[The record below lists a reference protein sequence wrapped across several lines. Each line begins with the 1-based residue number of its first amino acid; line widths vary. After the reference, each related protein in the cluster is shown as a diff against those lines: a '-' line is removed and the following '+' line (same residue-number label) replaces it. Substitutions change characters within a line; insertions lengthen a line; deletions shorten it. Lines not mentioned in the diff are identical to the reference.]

1 MITVEMDFKI
11 FDEASNWENTGTEM
25 ALAIV
30 LKTWGSSPR
39 QPGSMMLIREDGHLV
54 GSVSGGCVE
63 GAVIVGSRQI
73 MKANK
78 TEVMEFGV
86 ADEDAWSVGL
96 SCGGKISVF
105 VCPRNRIEEGLFQK
119 LCNVKNSR
127 ESIILECD
135 TQKGSISI
143 INDKATEN
151 ENVFNIK
158 VTAKPRLLIVGAVH
172 ISQHLIPMAKEA
184 GFDVLLIDP
193 RSHFG
198 TSERFPEVEVSN
210 DWPDEAL
217 KKVKLSDKDCLV
229 TLTHDPKI
237 DDPALQIALASPLFS
252 ICCLGS
258 KRTHAARKNRLLNS
272 GITEQQF
279 DRIHGPAGLDINAKT
294 PAEIAVSILAELIK
308 DWRGRA

>member
-1 MITVEMDFKI
+1 MDFKI

-73 MKANK
+73 MKENK

-308 DWRGRA
+308 DWRGKA

>member
-73 MKANK
+73 MKENK
-78 TEVMEFGV
+78 TELMEFGV

-279 DRIHGPAGLDINAKT
+279 NRIHGPAGLDINAKT

>member
-73 MKANK
+73 MKENK

>member
-1 MITVEMDFKI
+1 MDFKI

-73 MKANK
+73 MKENK

-143 INDKATEN
+143 INDKATET

-258 KRTHAARKNRLLNS
+258 KRTHAARRNRLLNS
-272 GITEQQF
+272 GITEKQF

>member
-73 MKANK
+73 MKENK

-172 ISQHLIPMAKEA
+172 ISQYLIPMAKEA

-217 KKVKLSDKDCLV
+217 KKVKLSDKDRLV

>member
-1 MITVEMDFKI
+1 LITVEIDSEI
-11 FDEASNWENTGTEM
+11 FDEASKWEVNNTEM

-39 QPGSMMLIREDGHLV
+39 QPGSMMLVREDGHLV

-63 GAVIVGSRQI
+63 GAVIFGSKQI
-73 MKANK
+73 MKENK
-78 TEVMEFGV
+78 TELMEFGV

-105 VCPRNRIEEGLFQK
+105 VCPRNRIEDGLFQK

-127 ESIILECD
+127 ESAIIECNIEN
-135 TQKGSISI
+135 GSISI
-143 INDKATEN
+143 IKDKTLESEN
-151 ENVFNIK
+151 IFNIK
-158 VTAKPRLLIVGAVH
+158 ITAKPRVLVVGAVH
-172 ISQHLIPMAKEA
+172 ISQHLIPMAKGV
-184 GFDVLLIDP
+184 GFDVVLIDP

-198 TSERFPEVEVSN
+198 TGERFPGVEVSN

-217 KKVKLSDKDCLV
+217 KKLKLSDKDCLV

-237 DDPALQIALASPLFS
+237 DDPALQIALGSPLFS

-258 KRTHAARKNRLLNS
+258 KKTHAARKNCLFNAMRKAPKCVLHS
-272 GITEQQF
+272 AGAQA
-279 DRIHGPAGLDINAKT
+279 DRGSAQS
-294 PAEIAVSILAELIK
+294 V
-308 DWRGRA
+308 

>member
-73 MKANK
+73 MKENK

-135 TQKGSISI
+135 TQKGRISI
-143 INDKATEN
+143 INDKATET

-217 KKVKLSDKDCLV
+217 KKIKLSDKDCLV

>member
-73 MKANK
+73 MKENK
-78 TEVMEFGV
+78 TELMEFGV

-143 INDKATEN
+143 INDKATET

>member
-1 MITVEMDFKI
+1 MDFKI

-73 MKANK
+73 MKENK

-143 INDKATEN
+143 INDKATET

-217 KKVKLSDKDCLV
+217 EKVKLSDKDCLV

>member
-1 MITVEMDFKI
+1 MITVEIDFKI
-11 FDEASNWENTGTEM
+11 FDEASNWENKGTEM

-73 MKANK
+73 MKENK

-198 TSERFPEVEVSN
+198 TSERFPEVEVSD

>member
-1 MITVEMDFKI
+1 MITVEIDSEI
-11 FDEASNWENTGTEM
+11 FYEASNWEIKGTEM

-39 QPGSMMLIREDGHLV
+39 QPGSMMLVREDGHLV

-63 GAVIVGSRQI
+63 GAVIVGSQQI
-73 MKANK
+73 MKENK
-78 TEVMEFGV
+78 SELMEFGV

-105 VCPRNRIEEGLFQK
+105 VCPRDRIEEGLFQK
-119 LCNVKNSR
+119 LCDVKNSR
-127 ESIILECD
+127 ESIILECNI
-135 TQKGSISI
+135 QKGSISI
-143 INDKATEN
+143 IKDEPKEN

-158 VTAKPRLLIVGAVH
+158 VTAKPRLLIIGAVH
-172 ISQHLIPMAKEA
+172 ISQHLIPMAKEV
-184 GFDVLLIDP
+184 GFDVVLIDP

-198 TSERFPEVEVSN
+198 TIERFPDVEVSN

-217 KKVKLSDKDCLV
+217 KKLKLSDKDCLV

-237 DDPALQIALASPLFS
+237 DDPALQIALSSPLFS

-258 KRTHAARKNRLLNS
+258 KRTHAARKFRLSNS
-272 GITEQQF
+272 GITEEQF

-294 PAEIAVSILAELIK
+294 PAEIAISILAELIK

>member
-1 MITVEMDFKI
+1 MITVEIDFDI
-11 FDEASNWENTGTEM
+11 FDEASQWEAKSDEM

-63 GAVIVGSRQI
+63 GAVIVGSKQI
-73 MKANK
+73 IKENK
-78 TEVMEFGV
+78 TELMEFGV

-105 VCPRNRIEEGLFQK
+105 VCPRNRIENGLFQK
-119 LCNVKNSR
+119 LCNVRNSR
-127 ESIILECD
+127 ESTILECNIE
-135 TQKGSISI
+135 KGSISI
-143 INDKATEN
+143 VNGKTTDS

-172 ISQHLIPMAKEA
+172 ISQHLIPMAREV
-184 GFDVLLIDP
+184 GFDVVLIDP

-198 TSERFPEVEVSN
+198 TNERFPGVEVSN

-217 KKVKLSDKDCLV
+217 KKFKLSDKDCLV

-237 DDPALQIALASPLFS
+237 DDPAFWLP
-252 ICCLGS
+252 
-258 KRTHAARKNRLLNS
+258 
-272 GITEQQF
+272 
-279 DRIHGPAGLDINAKT
+279 
-294 PAEIAVSILAELIK
+294 
-308 DWRGRA
+308 

>member
-73 MKANK
+73 MKENK

-151 ENVFNIK
+151 KNVFNIK

-198 TSERFPEVEVSN
+198 TSERFPDVEVSN

-217 KKVKLSDKDCLV
+217 KKMKLSDKDCLV

-279 DRIHGPAGLDINAKT
+279 DQIHGPAGLDINAKT

>member
-1 MITVEMDFKI
+1 MITVEIDFDI
-11 FDEASNWENTGTEM
+11 FDEASKWEAKGTGM

-63 GAVIVGSRQI
+63 GAVIVGSKQI
-73 MKANK
+73 MKENK
-78 TEVMEFGV
+78 TDLMEFGV

-105 VCPRNRIEEGLFQK
+105 VCPRNRIEDGLFQK
-119 LCNVKNSR
+119 LCNVRKSR
-127 ESIILECD
+127 ESTILECD
-135 TQKGSISI
+135 IEKGSISI
-143 INDKATEN
+143 VNGKTTDR

-158 VTAKPRLLIVGAVH
+158 VTAKPRVFIVGAVH
-172 ISQHLIPMAKEA
+172 ISQHLIPMAKEV
-184 GFDVLLIDP
+184 GFDVVLIDP

-198 TSERFPEVEVSN
+198 TSERFPGIKVSN

-217 KKVKLSDKDCLV
+217 KKIKLSNTDCLV

-237 DDPALQIALASPLFS
+237 DDPALQVALGSSVFS

-258 KRTHAARKNRLLNS
+258 KKTHAARKNRLLNS
-272 GITEQQF
+272 GITERQF

>member
-1 MITVEMDFKI
+1 MITVEIDSEI
-11 FDEASNWENTGTEM
+11 FDEASKWEVKDTEM

-30 LKTWGSSPR
+30 LRTWGSSPR

-63 GAVIVGSRQI
+63 GAVIVGSKQI
-73 MKANK
+73 MKENR
-78 TEVMEFGV
+78 TELMEFGV

-105 VCPRNRIEEGLFQK
+105 VCPRNRIENGLFQK
-119 LCNVKNSR
+119 LGNVRNTR
-127 ESIILECD
+127 ESTMLECNIE
-135 TQKGSISI
+135 KGSISI
-143 INDKATEN
+143 VNDKATDSED
-151 ENVFNIK
+151 VFNIK

-172 ISQHLIPMAKEA
+172 ISQHLIPMAKEV

-193 RSHFG
+193 RRHFG
-198 TSERFPEVEVSN
+198 TNERFPGVVVSN

-217 KKVKLSDKDCLV
+217 KKLKLNDKDCLV

-237 DDPALQIALASPLFS
+237 DDPALQIALSSPLFS

-258 KRTHAARKNRLLNS
+258 KKTHAARKDRLLNS

-294 PAEIAVSILAELIK
+294 PAEIAISILAELIK
-308 DWRGRA
+308 DWRGVG

>member
-1 MITVEMDFKI
+1 MITVEIDSEI
-11 FDEASNWENTGTEM
+11 FYEASNWEIKGTEM

-63 GAVIVGSRQI
+63 GAVIVGSQQI
-73 MKANK
+73 MKENK
-78 TEVMEFGV
+78 SELMEFGV

-105 VCPRNRIEEGLFQK
+105 VCPRDRIEEGLFQK
-119 LCNVKNSR
+119 LCYVKNSR
-127 ESIILECD
+127 ESILLECD
-135 TQKGSISI
+135 IQKGSISI
-143 INDKATEN
+143 INNKAKES
-151 ENVFNIK
+151 ENVFNIE

-172 ISQHLIPMAKEA
+172 ISQHLIPMAKEV
-184 GFDVLLIDP
+184 GFDVVLIDP

-198 TSERFPEVEVSN
+198 TRERFPGVEVSN

-217 KKVKLSDKDCLV
+217 KKLKLSDKDCLV

-237 DDPALQIALASPLFS
+237 DDPALQIALGSPLFS

-272 GITEQQF
+272 GIAEKKF

-294 PAEIAVSILAELIK
+294 PAEIAISILAELIK

>member
-1 MITVEMDFKI
+1 MITVEIDFDI
-11 FDEASNWENTGTEM
+11 FDEASKWEAKGTGM

-63 GAVIVGSRQI
+63 GAVIVGSKQI
-73 MKANK
+73 MKENK
-78 TEVMEFGV
+78 TDLMEFGV

-105 VCPRNRIEEGLFQK
+105 VCPRNRIEDGLFQK
-119 LCNVKNSR
+119 LCNVRKSR
-127 ESIILECD
+127 ESTILECD
-135 TQKGSISI
+135 IEKGSISI
-143 INDKATEN
+143 VNGKTTDR

-158 VTAKPRLLIVGAVH
+158 VTAKPRVFIVGAVH
-172 ISQHLIPMAKEA
+172 ISQHLIPMAKEV
-184 GFDVLLIDP
+184 GFDVVLIDP

-198 TSERFPEVEVSN
+198 TSERFPGIKVSN

-217 KKVKLSDKDCLV
+217 KKIKLSNTDCLV

-237 DDPALQIALASPLFS
+237 DDPALQVALGSPVFS

-258 KRTHAARKNRLLNS
+258 KKTHAARKNRLLNS

-279 DRIHGPAGLDINAKT
+279 KRIHGPAGLEINAKT
-294 PAEIAVSILAELIK
+294 PAEIAISILAELIK
-308 DWRGRA
+308 DWRGGS

>member
-1 MITVEMDFKI
+1 MDFKI

-73 MKANK
+73 MKENK

-135 TQKGSISI
+135 TQKGRISI

-308 DWRGRA
+308 DWRGKA

>member
-73 MKANK
+73 MKENK

-135 TQKGSISI
+135 TQKGRISI

>member
-1 MITVEMDFKI
+1 MITVEIDFEI
-11 FDEASNWENTGTEM
+11 FYEASNWEIKGTEM

-63 GAVIVGSRQI
+63 GAVIVGSQQI
-73 MKANK
+73 MKENK
-78 TEVMEFGV
+78 SELMEFGV

-105 VCPRNRIEEGLFQK
+105 VCPRYRIEEGLFQK
-119 LCNVKNSR
+119 LCDVKNSR

-135 TQKGSISI
+135 IQKGSISI
-143 INDKATEN
+143 INDKARES
-151 ENVFNIK
+151 ENVFNIE

-172 ISQHLIPMAKEA
+172 ISQHLIPMAKEV
-184 GFDVLLIDP
+184 GFDVVLIDP

-198 TSERFPEVEVSN
+198 TSERLPGVEVSN

-217 KKVKLSDKDCLV
+217 KQLELSDKDCLV

-272 GITEQQF
+272 GITEKKF

-294 PAEIAVSILAELIK
+294 PAEIAISILAELIK

>member
-1 MITVEMDFKI
+1 VITVEMDFKI

-73 MKANK
+73 MKENK

-143 INDKATEN
+143 INDKATET

-217 KKVKLSDKDCLV
+217 KKIKLSDKDCLV

>member
-1 MITVEMDFKI
+1 MITVEIDSEI
-11 FDEASNWENTGTEM
+11 FYEASNWEINGTEM

-63 GAVIVGSRQI
+63 GAVIVGSQQI
-73 MKANK
+73 MKENK
-78 TEVMEFGV
+78 SELMEFGV

-105 VCPRNRIEEGLFQK
+105 VCPRDRIEEGLFQK
-119 LCNVKNSR
+119 LCYVKNSR
-127 ESIILECD
+127 ESILLECD
-135 TQKGSISI
+135 IQKGSISI
-143 INDKATEN
+143 INNKAKES
-151 ENVFNIK
+151 ENVFNIE

-172 ISQHLIPMAKEA
+172 ISQHLIPMAKEV
-184 GFDVLLIDP
+184 GFDVVLIDP

-198 TSERFPEVEVSN
+198 TLERFPGVEVSN

-217 KKVKLSDKDCLV
+217 KKLKLSDKDCLV

-237 DDPALQIALASPLFS
+237 DDPALQIALGSPLFS

-272 GITEQQF
+272 GIAEKKF

-294 PAEIAVSILAELIK
+294 PAEIAISILAELIK

>member
-1 MITVEMDFKI
+1 MITVEIDFKI

-63 GAVIVGSRQI
+63 GAVVVGSRQI
-73 MKANK
+73 MKENK
-78 TEVMEFGV
+78 TELMEFGV

-135 TQKGSISI
+135 IQKGSISI

-217 KKVKLSDKDCLV
+217 KKIKLSDKDCLV

>member
-1 MITVEMDFKI
+1 MIAVEIDFEI
-11 FDEASNWENTGTEM
+11 FHEASNWEIKGTEM

-63 GAVIVGSRQI
+63 GAVIVGSQKI
-73 MKANK
+73 MKEDK
-78 TEVMEFGV
+78 TELMEFGV

-127 ESIILECD
+127 ESVILECNI
-135 TQKGSISI
+135 QKGSISI
-143 INDKATEN
+143 IKDEPKEN

-158 VTAKPRLLIVGAVH
+158 VTAKPRLLIIGAVH
-172 ISQHLIPMAKEA
+172 ISQHLIPMAKEV
-184 GFDVLLIDP
+184 GFDVVLIDP

-198 TSERFPEVEVSN
+198 TSERFPDVDVSN

-217 KKVKLSDKDCLV
+217 KKLKLSDKDCLV

-237 DDPALQIALASPLFS
+237 DDPALQVALSSPLFS

-258 KRTHAARKNRLLNS
+258 KRTHAARKYRLSNS
-272 GITEQQF
+272 GITEEQF

-294 PAEIAVSILAELIK
+294 PAEIAISILAELIK

>member
-1 MITVEMDFKI
+1 MDFKI

-73 MKANK
+73 MKENK

-272 GITEQQF
+272 GITEKQF

>member
-1 MITVEMDFKI
+1 MDFKI

-73 MKANK
+73 MKENK

-135 TQKGSISI
+135 TQKGRISI

-258 KRTHAARKNRLLNS
+258 KRTHAARRNRLLNS
-272 GITEQQF
+272 GITEKQF

-308 DWRGRA
+308 DWRGKA

>member
-73 MKANK
+73 MKENK

-127 ESIILECD
+127 ESIILEVD

>member
-1 MITVEMDFKI
+1 MITVEIDFDI
-11 FDEASNWENTGTEM
+11 FDEASKWEAKGTVL

-63 GAVIVGSRQI
+63 GAVIVGSKKI
-73 MKANK
+73 MKENE
-78 TEVMEFGV
+78 TELMEFGV

-119 LCNVKNSR
+119 LCDVKNSR

-135 TQKGSISI
+135 IQRGSISI
-143 INDKATEN
+143 IDEKAKES
-151 ENVFNIK
+151 ESVFNIK
-158 VTAKPRLLIVGAVH
+158 VTAKPRVFIVGAVH
-172 ISQHLIPMAKEA
+172 ISQHLIPMAKEV
-184 GFDVLLIDP
+184 GFDVVLIDP

-198 TSERFPEVEVSN
+198 TSERFPGVEVSN
-210 DWPDEAL
+210 DWPDEFL
-217 KKVKLSDKDCLV
+217 KKLKLSDKDCLV

-237 DDPALQIALASPLFS
+237 DDPALQIALACPLFS

-258 KRTHAARKNRLLNS
+258 KRTHEARKNRLLNS
-272 GITEQQF
+272 GITERQF

>member
-1 MITVEMDFKI
+1 MITIEIDFKI
-11 FDEASNWENTGTEM
+11 FDEASNWEIKGAEM

-73 MKANK
+73 LKENK
-78 TEVMEFGV
+78 TELMEFGV

-135 TQKGSISI
+135 IQKGSISI
-143 INDKATEN
+143 INDKTTES

-158 VTAKPRLLIVGAVH
+158 VTAKPRVLIVGAVH

-184 GFDVLLIDP
+184 GFDVVLIDP

-210 DWPDEAL
+210 EWPDEAL
-217 KKVKLSDKDCLV
+217 KNFKLSDKDCLV
-229 TLTHDPKI
+229 TLSHDPKI

-294 PAEIAVSILAELIK
+294 PAEIAISILAELIK

>member
-73 MKANK
+73 MKENK

-143 INDKATEN
+143 INDKATET

-308 DWRGRA
+308 DWRGKA

>member
-1 MITVEMDFKI
+1 MITVEIDLEI
-11 FDEASNWENTGTEM
+11 FHEASNWEIKGTEM

-63 GAVIVGSRQI
+63 GAVIVGSQKI
-73 MKANK
+73 MKEDK
-78 TEVMEFGV
+78 TELMEFGV

-96 SCGGKISVF
+96 SCGGRISVF
-105 VCPRNRIEEGLFQK
+105 VCPRNRIEEGLFRK

-127 ESIILECD
+127 ESVILECNI
-135 TQKGSISI
+135 QKGSISI
-143 INDKATEN
+143 IKNEPKEN

-158 VTAKPRLLIVGAVH
+158 VTAKPRLLIIGAVH
-172 ISQHLIPMAKEA
+172 ISQHLIPMAKEV
-184 GFDVLLIDP
+184 GFDVVLIDP

-198 TSERFPEVEVSN
+198 TSERFPDVDVSN

-217 KKVKLSDKDCLV
+217 KKLKLSGKDCLV

-237 DDPALQIALASPLFS
+237 DDPALQIALSSPLFS

-258 KRTHAARKNRLLNS
+258 KRTHAARKYRLSNS
-272 GITEQQF
+272 GITEEQF

-294 PAEIAVSILAELIK
+294 PAEIAISILAELIK

>member
-1 MITVEMDFKI
+1 MITVEIDSEI
-11 FDEASNWENTGTEM
+11 FDEASKWEVKDTEM

-63 GAVIVGSRQI
+63 GAVIVGSKQI
-73 MKANK
+73 LKENR
-78 TEVMEFGV
+78 TELMEFGV

-105 VCPRNRIEEGLFQK
+105 VCPRNRIENGLFQK
-119 LCNVKNSR
+119 LGNVRNSR
-127 ESIILECD
+127 ESTILECD
-135 TQKGSISI
+135 LKKGSISI
-143 INDKATEN
+143 VNDKATDSED
-151 ENVFNIK
+151 VFNIK

-172 ISQHLIPMAKEA
+172 ISQYLIPMAKEV
-184 GFDVLLIDP
+184 GFNVVLIDP

-198 TSERFPEVEVSN
+198 TSERFPGIEVSN

-217 KKVKLSDKDCLV
+217 KKLKLSDKDCLV

-237 DDPALQIALASPLFS
+237 DDPALQIALSSPLFS

-258 KRTHAARKNRLLNS
+258 KKTHAARKNRLLNS

-279 DRIHGPAGLDINAKT
+279 NRIRGPAGLDINAKT
-294 PAEIAVSILAELIK
+294 PAEIAISILAELIK
-308 DWRGRA
+308 DWRGVS

>member
-1 MITVEMDFKI
+1 MITVEIDFKI

-73 MKANK
+73 MKENK

-151 ENVFNIK
+151 KNVFNIK

-198 TSERFPEVEVSN
+198 TSEHFPEVEVSN

>member
-1 MITVEMDFKI
+1 
-11 FDEASNWENTGTEM
+11 
-25 ALAIV
+25 
-30 LKTWGSSPR
+30 
-39 QPGSMMLIREDGHLV
+39 
-54 GSVSGGCVE
+54 
-63 GAVIVGSRQI
+63 
-73 MKANK
+73 
-78 TEVMEFGV
+78 MEFGV